1 MKKLLI
7 LLLVSALILSGCSM
21 NRTSADDGPVYA
33 LVTKAQGNTYNE
45 MMAQGFQEVIEQA
58 GGNCLIYNPQETTAE
73 EQIQILQ
80 SLVSQGV
87 DSITVAANDADA
99 LTDVLQSA
107 MKQGIV
113 VSSVDSDVNVE
124 SRQIFVNQAAAET
137 IARALAE
144 AVYEICGGEGQWAI
158 LSATSQATNQN
169 AWIRAMRSVLEE
181 EKYQNLRLVD
191 IVYGD
196 DDEEISREM
205 TQKLLEEYPD
215 LKVICAPTVIGL
227 EAVAQVLT
235 EHPELETKATGLG
248 LPSVMAEYIEGE
260 NPVCPCMFLWNPVD
274 LGRLAAYVSLA
285 LVNGELTG
293 IAGEEFEAGDMGV
306 FQVEEDE
313 SGALQVVLAWPLK
326 FDTANIGEWKSIF

>member
-1 MKKLLI
+1 MKRILI
-7 LLLVSALILSGCSM
+7 LMLVSALILSGCS
-21 NRTSADDGPVYA
+21 TSGKIDDDEAVYA

-45 MMAQGFQEVIEQA
+45 LMAQGFQEIIEQA
-58 GGNCLIYNPQETTAE
+58 GGNCLISNPQEATAE

-80 SLVSQGV
+80 NLVSQGV

-99 LTDVLQSA
+99 LADVLQSA
-107 MKQGIV
+107 AKQGIA

-137 IARALAE
+137 IAEALVE

-158 LSATSQATNQN
+158 LSATSQATNQSD
-169 AWIRAMRSVLEE
+169 WIRAMRSVLEE
-181 EKYQNLRLVD
+181 EKYQDLRLVD

-196 DDEEISREM
+196 DETDTSKEM
-205 TQKLLEEYPD
+205 AQKLLEEYPD

-227 EAVAQVLT
+227 EAVAMVLT
-235 EHPELETKATGLG
+235 EHPESEVKVTGLG
-248 LPSVMAEYIEGE
+248 LPSVMAEYIEDE
-260 NPVCPCMFLWNPVD
+260 DPVCPCMFLWNPVD

-285 LVNGELTG
+285 LVSGELTG
-293 IAGEEFEAGDMGV
+293 TAGEEFEAGDMGS

-313 SGALQVVLAWPLK
+313 SGALQVVLASPLR
-326 FDTANIGEWKSIF
+326 FDSSNIGEWKDIF